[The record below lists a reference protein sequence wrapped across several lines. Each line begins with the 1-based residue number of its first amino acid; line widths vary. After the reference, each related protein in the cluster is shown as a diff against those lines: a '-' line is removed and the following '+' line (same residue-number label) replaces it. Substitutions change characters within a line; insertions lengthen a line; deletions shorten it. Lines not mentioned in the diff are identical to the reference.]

1 MLTQDARWGTSTSC
15 LHIIFQFHCCSSMLR
30 FKLPFF
36 GLSWKK
42 LVLLLSA
49 ILIVLM
55 IVTRPRPSGDLTTQ
69 GDFSFHEFWI
79 LFFCSAEVIQG
90 HAVEK
95 YFIRVRFEFLA
106 YGPRY

>member
-1 MLTQDARWGTSTSC
+1 MLTQDARWGTSTSY

-30 FKLPFF
+30 SKLPFF

-79 LFFCSAEVIQG
+79 LFFLFRRSYAIDTIE
-90 HAVEK
+90 
-95 YFIRVRFEFLA
+95 EFFSNL
-106 YGPRY
+106 PLKP